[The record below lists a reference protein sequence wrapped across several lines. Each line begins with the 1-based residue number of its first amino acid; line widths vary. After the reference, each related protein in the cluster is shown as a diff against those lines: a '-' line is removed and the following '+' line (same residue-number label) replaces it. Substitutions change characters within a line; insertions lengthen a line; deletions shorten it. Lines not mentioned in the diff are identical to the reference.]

1 MEFADPSLPLHH
13 PSHSA
18 ILPSSYFLA
27 ESGEESQHTAV
38 EVEEEGEGVGAQAL
52 VLLKPP
58 TELQEA
64 QQAQGTGQA
73 ELPSSSEIHEHEAE
87 MGEDTTPP
95 NVLGTAP
102 PRA

>member
-1 MEFADPSLPLHH
+1 M
-13 PSHSA
+13 
-18 ILPSSYFLA
+18 
-27 ESGEESQHTAV
+27 
-38 EVEEEGEGVGAQAL
+38 EVEEEGEGVGARAL
-52 VLLKPP
+52 VLFKPP

-64 QQAQGTGQA
+64 QQAQGAGQA
-73 ELPSSSEIHEHEAE
+73 ELPSSSAKPPAE